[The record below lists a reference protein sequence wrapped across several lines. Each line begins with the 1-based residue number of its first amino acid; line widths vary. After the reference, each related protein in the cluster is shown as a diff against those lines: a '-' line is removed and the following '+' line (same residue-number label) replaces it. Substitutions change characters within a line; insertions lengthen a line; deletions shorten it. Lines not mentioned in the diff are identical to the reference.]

1 MKRLIKIILEI
12 ETDAHINDIH
22 NAVNIG
28 LNDAFPD
35 NGITDERV
43 NADVFELKVEL

>member
-1 MKRLIKIILEI
+1 MKRLIKIYIEI
-12 ETDAHINDIH
+12 DTDASINDIH

-35 NGITDERV
+35 NGISDDRV
-43 NADVFELKVEL
+43 NAEVFELKSER